1 MSEFIFMLTKDDQT
15 VADALSVYD
24 EVRGAPLRYVG
35 FKDIGQS
42 ASVLRELATR
52 IRADGRTA
60 VLEVVSIDRDSEVRS
75 VRAGLEVGVDLLM
88 GGTHPDDVLP
98 LLRGSGVRYFPFPG
112 RIVGHPSVL
121 TGSTAEIAESAREL
135 TSRPGVDGLDL
146 LAYRHDGDIPDLI
159 GKVIA
164 ASSGPVVVAGSIDS
178 GERILTVSRLG
189 AWGFTVGG
197 AVFERAFVPGGS
209 LRLQVEEVLRRAEET

>member
-24 EVRGAPLRYVG
+24 EVRGALLRYVG
-35 FKDIGQS
+35 FKDLGQS
-42 ASVLRELATR
+42 TSVLRELTTR
-52 IRADGRTA
+52 IHADGRTA

-75 VRAGLEVGVDLLM
+75 VEAGLEMGADLLM

-98 LLRGSGVRYFPFPG
+98 LLRGSCLRYFPFSG
-112 RIVGHPSVL
+112 RVVGHPSVL
-121 TGSTAEIAESAREL
+121 TGSIEEIAESAREL
-135 TSRPGVDGLDL
+135 TSRPGVNGLDL

-159 GKVIA
+159 EKVIA

-178 GERILTVSRLG
+178 AERIHIVSRLG

-197 AVFERAFVPGGS
+197 AVFDRAFVPGGS
-209 LRLQVEEVLRRAEET
+209 LRLQVDEALRRAEET